1 MAAATLNA
9 PGASFDEFLAI
20 EEAKDLLRFTTAGSV
35 DDGKSTM
42 IGRLLY
48 DSRNIY
54 EDQIESVTKA
64 SAGRNAGPID
74 FSLLTDGLRAEREQG
89 ITIDVAYR
97 YFATPKRK
105 FIIADTPGHE
115 QYTRNM
121 VTGASTAELAIILV
135 DARKGLL
142 PQSRRH
148 AYISSLLGLPHLVIA
163 VNKMDLVDYDESV
176 FNKIETDF
184 RQFLSRFQSIE
195 PYFIP
200 ISALAG
206 DNVVTRGTNM
216 PWFQGATL
224 IEHLES
230 VPAGPRAEH
239 AAFRLPV
246 QRIVRPD
253 LDFRGYAGQIA
264 SGAVHP
270 GDPVTINPSG
280 QTTRVKSIVTFDGE
294 LQEARAPQS
303 VTLTLEDEIDIVR
316 GDLISSEKAIPAI
329 SRVFDST
336 IVWFDEQP
344 LDPQKR
350 YRLKHTSH
358 QLWAE
363 VKAIHYRLNI
373 NTLDHEPADTL
384 EMNAIGSLRI
394 ETARPIYFDNY
405 RKNRGTGNFIL
416 IDPVTNATVAAGMIA
431 GAVEEVHAKSKDH
444 VADLTSEPVTV
455 GERISR
461 YGHRGAVI
469 HLGDRVHLVER
480 LERRLFDRGSTV
492 LVLEKWSE
500 SWRGALRDAS
510 LLVIVADGNSA
521 DFFLQTFDG
530 DVTRE
535 LNDLPDDDDQAVETI
550 YRLLERTQILLGAQS
565 WSESAGI

>member
-9 PGASFDEFLAI
+9 PGASFDEFLAV

-48 DSRNIY
+48 DSRNVF

-148 AYISSLLGLPHLVIA
+148 AYISSLLGLQHLVIA

-206 DNVVTRGTNM
+206 DNVVLRGDNT
-216 PWFQGATL
+216 PWFHGKTL
-224 IEHLES
+224 LEHLES
-230 VPAGPRAEH
+230 VPAGGRVEQT
-239 AAFRLPV
+239 AFRLPV

-270 GDPVTINPSG
+270 GDPVTIIPSG
-280 QTTRVKSIVTFDGE
+280 RTTHIKSIVTFDGE
-294 LQEARAPQS
+294 LKEARAPQS
-303 VTLTLEDEIDIVR
+303 VTLTLADEIDIVR
-316 GDLISSEKAIPAI
+316 GDLISSEDATPST
-329 SRVFDST
+329 SRLFDST
-336 IVWFDEQP
+336 VVWFDDEP
-344 LDPQKR
+344 LNPQKR

-358 QLWAE
+358 QQWAE

-373 NTLDHEPADTL
+373 NTLDHEPADAL

-394 ETARPIYFDNY
+394 ETARPIYFDSY
-405 RKNRGTGNFIL
+405 RRNRGTGSFIL

-431 GAVEEVHAKSKDH
+431 GAVEDSHAKPKAHAHLKSG
-444 VADLTSEPVTV
+444 PVTE
-455 GERISR
+455 GERAVR
-461 YGHRGAVI
+461 YGHRGAIV
-469 HLGDRVHLVER
+469 HLGNRTDLLEL
-480 LERRLFDRGSTV
+480 LERRLFDRGATV
-492 LVLEKWSE
+492 VSLDRWNE
-500 SWRGALRDAS
+500 SWRGALKIS
-510 LLVIVADGNSA
+510 GLLVIVADGNSA
-521 DFFLQTFDG
+521 GFFLLTFDG
-530 DVTRE
+530 DITRE

-550 YRLLERTQILLGAQS
+550 YRLLERLQILLGTQS